1 MSIKEDLEG
10 VYKDPSS
17 PSVTNKVAVKPA
29 DHSEGGG
36 NKFSRYLASI
46 DSFGYPVSL
55 KYQRHQEF
63 KSSIGGAV
71 TVFVFMILGGFLAI
85 LLYRCISNETV
96 KVYSYLEKVNRVR
109 DIHRNLTLTPEN
121 FDVGVYFGYIGTNRS
136 VADNL
141 DLYFDYS
148 LSTIDYQIISTPEE
162 QEREGSTYYWRPRR
176 QEL

>member
-1 MSIKEDLEG
+1 M
-10 VYKDPSS
+10 
-17 PSVTNKVAVKPA
+17 
-29 DHSEGGG
+29 
-36 NKFSRYLASI
+36 
-46 DSFGYPVSL
+46 SL

-71 TVFVFMILGGFLAI
+71 TVFVFMLLGGFLAI

-96 KVYSYLEKVNRVR
+96 KVNSYLEKVNRVR

-162 QEREGSTYYWRPRR
+162 QEREGTTYYWRPHR